1 MYKNAV
7 GTKSATFSAEFRKKK
22 KRHSTDS
29 VKDTILWLTGQKLIE
44 TNMAKCRRNK
54 LERGGYL
61 SKSHLFPVK

>member
-7 GTKSATFSAEFRKKK
+7 GTKSATFSAEFRKK

>member
-1 MYKNAV
+1 MYK
-7 GTKSATFSAEFRKKK
+7 KCDFLCRIQEK